1 MCEHSPTLVQQ
12 AMMASD
18 ELIRVAILWHELW
31 HEGLEEASRLY
42 FGERNVKGMFDTLE
56 PLHAMLERGPQ
67 TLKETSFN
75 QAYGRDL
82 MEAQDWCNRYK
93 VSGNV
98 RDLNQA
104 WDLYYHVFRRIS
116 RQLPQL
122 TSLEL
127 QYVSPKLL
135 LCRDLELAVP
145 GSYSPGQPV
154 VRIDSIHS
162 SMQVITSKQRPRKLC
177 IKGER
182 CVFLLFSNSIL
193 MVHSMK

>member
-1 MCEHSPTLVQQ
+1 
-12 AMMASD
+12 
-18 ELIRVAILWHELW
+18 
-31 HEGLEEASRLY
+31 
-42 FGERNVKGMFDTLE
+42 MFDTLE

-82 MEAQDWCNRYK
+82 MEALEWCSRYK
-93 VSGNV
+93 ISNNV

-145 GSYSPGQPV
+145 GSYQPGQPII
-154 VRIDSIHS
+154 RIASIHS

-177 IKGER
+177 IKGR
-182 CVFLLFSNSIL
+182 RS
-193 MVHSMK
+193 